1 MSNDIIKYE
10 HTCSTRYKINDIM
23 IRRLL
28 EVNYIIDHKIN
39 LHLYKSNKIFY
50 LSKNKIVVDYEIN
63 TFNSKVIIPIIGM
76 DNIRSKILFH
86 RHYMIYLKYK
96 KRLWRKIR
104 RHFITKYFSNVLPIE
119 LSRYIASI
127 DMYI

>member
-1 MSNDIIKYE
+1 MIKKKIKVSIII
-10 HTCSTRYKINDIM
+10 STLNSEKTLRECIESCLDQDYPNKEII
-23 IRRLL
+23 
-28 EVNYIIDHKIN
+28 IIDGKSTDQTIN
-39 LHLYKSNKIFY
+39 I
-50 LSKNKIVVDYEIN
+50 IN

-86 RHYMIYLKYK
+86 RNYMIYLKYK

-119 LSRYIASI
+119 LSRYIANL